1 MIRKI
6 LLTGCLIGMMAVLGG
21 CQKTDTEVSTDNVT
35 EREPEETKDRL
46 KTIEKTEKILIG
58 ISPDY
63 APFAFSVD
71 QGDGSSLIAGA
82 DVELGR
88 YLAEGF
94 GAEVVFCEMEFEECL
109 KAVEEGTVDMVLLGM
124 LPKAERRNRM
134 DFTDAYYVPGK
145 QVVMVQ
151 KSRKMEFS
159 DRESLKEKTLAAQYG
174 TLQAQLITEQ
184 LPESYMQL
192 SDDVAGAVL
201 KLRMGAVDGI
211 VVDQAVAEE
220 LVKQY
225 TDITVSSLS
234 LEWVSEGIVAGVV
247 KEQPQLLAKINELL
261 LGVQKEKLYY
271 EWLDGAHKQAA
282 SLSGK

>member
-88 YLAEGF
+88 YLAEGL

-109 KAVEEGTVDMVLLGM
+109 KAVEERTVDMVLLGM

-159 DRESLKEKTLAAQYG
+159 DKESLKEKTLAAQYG

-211 VVDQAVAEE
+211 VVDLAVAEE

>member
-1 MIRKI
+1 M
-6 LLTGCLIGMMAVLGG
+6 
-21 CQKTDTEVSTDNVT
+21 
-35 EREPEETKDRL
+35 
-46 KTIEKTEKILIG
+46 
-58 ISPDY
+58 
-63 APFAFSVD
+63 
-71 QGDGSSLIAGA
+71 
-82 DVELGR
+82 
-88 YLAEGF
+88 
-94 GAEVVFCEMEFEECL
+94 
-109 KAVEEGTVDMVLLGM
+109 
-124 LPKAERRNRM
+124 
-134 DFTDAYYVPGK
+134 
-145 QVVMVQ
+145 
-151 KSRKMEFS
+151 
-159 DRESLKEKTLAAQYG
+159 
-174 TLQAQLITEQ
+174 ITEQ